1 MKTAALLLTGA
12 VGAFAVA
19 GPTPLVG
26 QDYDS
31 CAVSRTAE
39 LDVPTDGI
47 RLLDVIARAGSLEI
61 EGRSGAREIQVEATV
76 CASDAERMQ
85 GLEVTLD
92 RSGSTV
98 NLETVFPDHDR
109 NWSNG
114 YARIHLVVAVPAGMD
129 LRIEDGSGHTEVQGV
144 GSVEIDDG
152 SGHLTLRD
160 ISGDVE
166 IDDGS
171 GHVEIFDVVGHVEID
186 DGSGGITVSG
196 VQGGVRLT
204 DGSGPVEVDNVSMNV
219 VVTDKGSG
227 PVVVRDI
234 DGDLSV
240 SGTRRERIRY
250 DNIGGALD
258 LPAPRRRGRGN

>member
-1 MKTAALLLTGA
+1 MKTEALLLAGA
-12 VGAFAVA
+12 VGALAMTA
-19 GPTPLVG
+19 PAALSA
-26 QDYDS
+26 QDYDQ

-39 LDVPTDGI
+39 LDIPTDGI

-61 EGRSGAREIQVEATV
+61 EGQSRTSEIRVEATV
-76 CASDAERMQ
+76 CASDEERMQ
-85 GLEVTLD
+85 GLEVTLN

-98 NLETVFPDHDR
+98 NLETVFPDNDR
-109 NWSNG
+109 NWNRG
-114 YARIHLVVAVPAGMD
+114 YSKINLVVSVPSGMD

-144 GSVEIDDG
+144 GSVEIEDG

-160 ISGDVE
+160 ITGNVE

-171 GHVEIFDVVGHVEID
+171 GHIEVFDVVGQIEID

-196 VQGGVRLT
+196 VDGGVRLT
-204 DGSGPVEVDNVSMNV
+204 DGSGPVEIDNVSMNV

-227 PVVVRDI
+227 PVAVRDI

-258 LPAPRRRGRGN
+258 LPAPRRRGRGL